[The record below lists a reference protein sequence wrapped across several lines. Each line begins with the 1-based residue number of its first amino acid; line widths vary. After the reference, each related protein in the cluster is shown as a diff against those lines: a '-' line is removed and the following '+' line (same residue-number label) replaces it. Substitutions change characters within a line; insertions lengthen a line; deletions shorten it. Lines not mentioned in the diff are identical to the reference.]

1 MLDKP
6 DRLRSSSDF
15 RQVYGRGVSA
25 AGDCLVVYIWLS
37 GRPEQRLGISVSRR
51 VGQAATRNLV
61 KRRLREAFRT
71 LADLAPAG
79 ADVVIVAR
87 TAAAKANYQIMEKEM
102 RNLLKSIT
110 SRQKQTARR

>member
-1 MLDKP
+1 MLAKP
-6 DRLRSSSDF
+6 DRLRSPSDF

-25 AGDCLVVYIWLS
+25 AGSCLVVYVWLS
-37 GRPEQRLGISVSRR
+37 GRAGQRLGISVSRR

-71 LADLAPAG
+71 LADLLPAG

-87 TAAAKANYQIMEKEM
+87 TAAAEADYHKMEKEM
-102 RNLLKSIT
+102 RNLLKNIT
-110 SRQKQTARR
+110 SRQKQAARP